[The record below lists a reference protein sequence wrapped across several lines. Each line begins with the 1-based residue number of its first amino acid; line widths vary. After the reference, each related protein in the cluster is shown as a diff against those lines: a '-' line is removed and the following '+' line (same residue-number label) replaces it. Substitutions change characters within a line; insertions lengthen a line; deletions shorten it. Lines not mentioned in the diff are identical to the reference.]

1 MITLMM
7 KKKGHIKIEDSKIK
21 KKQSGTTL
29 MILKK
34 QLRKYDKK
42 ERKKSMITLMIMKKD
57 SYGNARKKEK
67 KLCVIS

>member
-1 MITLMM
+1 
-7 KKKGHIKIEDSKIK
+7 
-21 KKQSGTTL
+21 